1 MFFLGSR
8 GTPNSEDKV
17 APGLG
22 LRHQRISERQ
32 LFIRATLEHVRWRKE
47 RQEATLFLIKY
58 GNLSERM
65 GNKNDN
71 HHLYLVAMLYQHE
84 GSRLRTVDDKRAR
97 GRNRSGRVKK
107 SIGRWSDGR
116 RQFDC
121 DSGAR
126 QALGVLTSW
135 EVLVGAEKTEFNL
148 H

>member
-1 MFFLGSR
+1 MEKGTTR
-8 GTPNSEDKV
+8 GDTV
-17 APGLG
+17 
-22 LRHQRISERQ
+22 
-32 LFIRATLEHVRWRKE
+32 
-47 RQEATLFLIKY
+47 LIKY

-97 GRNRSGRVKK
+97 GRNRPGRVKK
-107 SIGRWSDGR
+107 HRPLERR

-135 EVLVGAEKTEFNL
+135 EVLVSAEKTEFNL
-148 H
+148 HYLDPILTEWSRIWTTSRK

>member
-1 MFFLGSR
+1 MEKGTTR
-8 GTPNSEDKV
+8 GDTV
-17 APGLG
+17 
-22 LRHQRISERQ
+22 
-32 LFIRATLEHVRWRKE
+32 
-47 RQEATLFLIKY
+47 LIKY

-97 GRNRSGRVKK
+97 GRNRPGRVKK
-107 SIGRWSDGR
+107 HRPLERR

-135 EVLVGAEKTEFNL
+135 EVLVSGEKTEFNPNYL
-148 H
+148 DPISTQ